1 LDEFHNDFPGSLP
14 FYDPSCYD
22 HGHGA
27 SDCVGIEKKMRRD
40 AVSRFLILNH
50 ETLPTE
56 KTDIFDRIENAA
68 VYEVVK
74 VVKGVPL
81 FFEEHMER
89 IRNSGQASGIAMRKE
104 DREILDEISTL
115 VEQNQCPET
124 NAKLVCAR
132 VGEEEVFLTYFIAT
146 EDPGPQG
153 RGRGVHT
160 ILLRAERKDPHVKRV
175 SSSFRDR
182 VRDEMERAGA
192 YETLLVD
199 GDGFITEGVRSN
211 LFFVKGNNLCT
222 PPSEKVLLG
231 VTRKHVVRICRESG
245 IEIREERLHRGE
257 MEGIEAAFLTGTTV
271 DVMPIGSIEAC
282 ALGSASH
289 PLVQG
294 IVEKYREEVEAY
306 VQSSTSPSYR

>member
-1 LDEFHNDFPGSLP
+1 
-14 FYDPSCYD
+14 
-22 HGHGA
+22 
-27 SDCVGIEKKMRRD
+27 MRRD
-40 AVSRFLILNH
+40 AVSRFLILNQ
-50 ETLPTE
+50 EILPIE
-56 KTDIFDRIENAA
+56 KTDVFDRIENAA

-81 FFEEHMER
+81 FLEEHMER
-89 IRNSGQASGIAMRKE
+89 MRNSADASGIALRKE

-115 VEQNQCPET
+115 VERSQCPET

-132 VGEEEVFLTYFIAT
+132 VGEEEVFLTYFIAA

-153 RGRGVHT
+153 LSKGVHT
-160 ILLRAERKDPHVKRV
+160 ILVQAERNDPHVKRV

-182 VRDEMERAGA
+182 VRDTMEKAGA

-211 LFFVKGNNLCT
+211 LFFVKGESLCT
-222 PPSEKVLLG
+222 PPSERVLLG
-231 VTRKHVVRICRESG
+231 VTRRHVVQICKESG

-257 MEGIEAAFLTGTTV
+257 IPGIAAAFLTGTTV
-271 DVMPIGSIEAC
+271 DVMPIGTIEDC

-289 PLVQG
+289 PVVRK
-294 IVEKYREEVEAY
+294 IVEKYREEVRAY
-306 VQSSTSPSYR
+306 VHGSPLL

>member
-1 LDEFHNDFPGSLP
+1 
-14 FYDPSCYD
+14 
-22 HGHGA
+22 
-27 SDCVGIEKKMRRD
+27 MRRD
-40 AVSRFLILNH
+40 AISRFLILNQQI
-50 ETLPTE
+50 LPTE

-74 VVKGVPL
+74 VVEGVPL

-89 IRNSGQASGIAMRKE
+89 MRNSGYASGIALRKE

-115 VEQNQCPET
+115 VERNQCPET

-153 RGRGVHT
+153 LSRGVHT

-175 SSSFRDR
+175 RSSFRDR
-182 VRDEMERAGA
+182 VRDAMEKAGA

-211 LFFVKGNNLCT
+211 LFFVKGNSLCT

-231 VTRKHVVRICRESG
+231 VTRKHVVQICKESG
-245 IEIREERLHRGE
+245 IEIREERLHQGE
-257 MEGIEAAFLTGTTV
+257 IAGIEAAFLTGTTV
-271 DVMPIGSIEAC
+271 DVMPIGTIEDC

-289 PLVQG
+289 PMVRG
-294 IVEKYREEVEAY
+294 IVKKYWEEVKAY
-306 VQSSTSPSYR
+306 VQRM

>member
-1 LDEFHNDFPGSLP
+1 
-14 FYDPSCYD
+14 
-22 HGHGA
+22 
-27 SDCVGIEKKMRRD
+27 MRRD
-40 AVSRFLILNH
+40 AVSRFLILNQ
-50 ETLPTE
+50 EILPTE
-56 KTDIFDRIENAA
+56 KTDIFDRIENTA

-81 FFEEHMER
+81 FLEEHMER
-89 IRNSGQASGIAMRKE
+89 MRNSGDASGIALGKE
-104 DREILDEISTL
+104 DREIRDEISTL
-115 VEQNQCPET
+115 VERNQCPET

-153 RGRGVHT
+153 RSRGVHT

-182 VRDEMERAGA
+182 VRDAMEKAGA

-211 LFFVKGNNLCT
+211 LFFVKGNSLCT
-222 PPSEKVLLG
+222 PPPEKVLLG
-231 VTRKHVVRICRESG
+231 VTRKHVVRICEEAG
-245 IEIREERLHRGE
+245 IEIREERLHQGE
-257 MEGIEAAFLTGTTV
+257 IAGIEAAFLTGTTV
-271 DVMPIGSIEAC
+271 DVMPIGTIEDC

-289 PLVQG
+289 PVVRG
-294 IVEKYREEVEAY
+294 IVEKYREEVRAY
-306 VQSSTSPSYR
+306 VQRM

>member
-1 LDEFHNDFPGSLP
+1 
-14 FYDPSCYD
+14 
-22 HGHGA
+22 
-27 SDCVGIEKKMRRD
+27 MRRD
-40 AVSRFLILNH
+40 AASRFLILNQ
-50 ETLPTE
+50 EILATE

-89 IRNSGQASGIAMRKE
+89 MRHSGDASGIAVQKE
-104 DREILDEISTL
+104 DREILDEIYRL
-115 VEQNQCPET
+115 VERNQCPET

-146 EDPGPQG
+146 EDPGPHG
-153 RGRGVHT
+153 LSKGVHT
-160 ILLRAERKDPHVKRV
+160 ILFQAERKDPHVKRV

-182 VRDEMERAGA
+182 VRGAMEKAGA

-231 VTRKHVVRICRESG
+231 VTRRHVVQICKESG
-245 IEIREERLHRGE
+245 TELREEKLHRRE
-257 MEGIEAAFLTGTTV
+257 IAGIEAAFLTGTTV
-271 DVMPIGSIEAC
+271 DVMPIGSIEDRT
-282 ALGSASH
+282 LGSASH
-289 PLVQG
+289 PVVQR

-306 VQSSTSPSYR
+306 VRRSPPL

>member
-1 LDEFHNDFPGSLP
+1 MIFFRALP
-14 FYDPSCYD
+14 FRNRFCYD
-22 HGHGA
+22 LSHWA
-27 SDCVGIEKKMRRD
+27 FDCAGLEENMRRD

-50 ETLPTE
+50 EILATE

-74 VVKGVPL
+74 VVEGVPL

-89 IRNSGQASGIAMRKE
+89 MRNSGRASGIALRKE

-132 VGEEEVFLTYFIAT
+132 VGKEEVFLTYFIAT

-153 RGRGVHT
+153 LSRGVHT

-182 VRDEMERAGA
+182 VRDAMEKAGA

-211 LFFVKGNNLCT
+211 FFFVKGNNLCT

-231 VTRKHVVRICRESG
+231 VTRKHVVRICEASG
-245 IEIREERLHRGE
+245 TELREERLHRGE
-257 MEGIEAAFLTGTTV
+257 IEGIEAAFLTGTTV
-271 DVMPIGSIEAC
+271 DVMPIGTIEDC

-289 PLVQG
+289 PMVQG
-294 IVEKYREEVEAY
+294 IVEKYREEVRACIHG
-306 VQSSTSPSYR
+306 SPLL

>member
-1 LDEFHNDFPGSLP
+1 
-14 FYDPSCYD
+14 
-22 HGHGA
+22 
-27 SDCVGIEKKMRRD
+27 MRRD

-50 ETLPTE
+50 EILPTD
-56 KTDIFDRIENAA
+56 KSDIFERIENAA

-74 VVKGVPL
+74 VVEGVPL

-89 IRNSGQASGIAMRKE
+89 MRNSGHASGIALRKG
-104 DREILDEISTL
+104 DREILDEISRL

-153 RGRGVHT
+153 LTKGVHT

-175 SSSFRDR
+175 SSSFRER
-182 VRDEMERAGA
+182 VRDAMEKAGA

-211 LFFVKGNNLCT
+211 LFFVKEDNLCT
-222 PPSEKVLLG
+222 PLSEKVLLG
-231 VTRKHVVRICRESG
+231 VTRKHVVQICKESG

-257 MEGIEAAFLTGTTV
+257 IEEIQAAFLTGTTV
-271 DVMPIGSIEAC
+271 DVMPIGTIETE

-289 PLVQG
+289 PVVQR
-294 IVEKYREEVEAY
+294 IVEKYRQEVRAC
-306 VQSSTSPSYR
+306 VQRMKGAGSE

>member
-1 LDEFHNDFPGSLP
+1 
-14 FYDPSCYD
+14 
-22 HGHGA
+22 
-27 SDCVGIEKKMRRD
+27 MRRD

-50 ETLPTE
+50 EILPTE

-89 IRNSGQASGIAMRKE
+89 MRNSGRASGITIQKG
-104 DREILDEISTL
+104 DGEIRNEISTL
-115 VEQNQCPET
+115 VEQNRCPET

-132 VGEEEVFLTYFIAT
+132 VGGKEVFLTYFIPT

-153 RGRGVHT
+153 LGKGVHT
-160 ILLRAERKDPHVKRV
+160 ILVQAERKDPHVKRV
-175 SSSFRDR
+175 SSSFRET
-182 VRDEMERAGA
+182 VRDAMEKAGA

-211 LFFVKGNNLCT
+211 LFFVKGESLCT
-222 PPSEKVLLG
+222 PPSENVLLG
-231 VTRKHVVRICRESG
+231 VTRRHVVQICEASG
-245 IEIREERLHRGE
+245 IEIREERLNRGE
-257 MEGIEAAFLTGTTV
+257 ISGIAAAFLTGTTV
-271 DVMPIGSIEAC
+271 DVMPIGTIEAC

-289 PLVQG
+289 PVVQG
-294 IVEKYREEVEAY
+294 IVEKYREEVKSY
-306 VQSSTSPSYR
+306 VHRSPLL